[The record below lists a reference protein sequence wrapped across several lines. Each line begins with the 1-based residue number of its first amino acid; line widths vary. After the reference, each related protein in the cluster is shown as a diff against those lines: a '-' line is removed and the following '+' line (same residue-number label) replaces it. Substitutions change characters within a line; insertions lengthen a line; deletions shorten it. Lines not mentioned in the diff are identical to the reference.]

1 MGELDSSSTWGHLP
15 DKVMKAGIIW
25 GSVAGLGL
33 VLVVAGVIVGW
44 VAGPK
49 IVEKMVHE
57 QLDLTD
63 PESDGYEYFVEPP
76 VPVKIKFTFMEV
88 SNHEEVS
95 AGTEKPNLVEK
106 GPYTY
111 REDMVKKDIKW
122 SNNTSQFLEFGQYKT
137 YTFLPE
143 ESCEGCTEDD
153 QVRILNMPLA
163 GLIAKFVD
171 LGGMSGVGGINAV
184 ETMLKAGT
192 DEIFPLTTV
201 GDFLFRGINTG
212 AAGWMMTD
220 GMTKDRLPPV
230 FREENGFALFNGK
243 QDTSENECYQ
253 VETAEESWER
263 HTVITKWGKDSESLA
278 PDLSSAETCS
288 WTGKKCFKWWPLT

>member
-1 MGELDSSSTWGHLP
+1 
-15 DKVMKAGIIW
+15 MKAGIIW

-33 VLVVAGVIVGW
+33 VLVVAGAIVGW

-88 SNHEEVS
+88 SNHEEIID
-95 AGTEKPNLVEK
+95 GTAEKPNLVEK

-122 SNNTSQFLEFGQYKT
+122 SNTSQFLEFGQYKT
-137 YTFLPE
+137 YTFLPQ

-153 QVRILNMPLA
+153 QGIL
-163 GLIAKFVD
+163 
-171 LGGMSGVGGINAV
+171 
-184 ETMLKAGT
+184 
-192 DEIFPLTTV
+192 
-201 GDFLFRGINTG
+201 
-212 AAGWMMTD
+212 
-220 GMTKDRLPPV
+220 
-230 FREENGFALFNGK
+230 
-243 QDTSENECYQ
+243 
-253 VETAEESWER
+253 
-263 HTVITKWGKDSESLA
+263 
-278 PDLSSAETCS
+278 
-288 WTGKKCFKWWPLT
+288 